1 MRAQRTSPWSVRQ
14 AKNDLDR
21 AGPKGLG
28 MRIHFIEIRNFR
40 RLIAT
45 RIDMAR
51 DTTLL
56 VGANNSGK
64 TSAIT
69 ALRLFLL
76 QQKAFCVNDIPISLW
91 GRIDELG
98 ELFGTSEAPDSD
110 VHPKWA
116 EFLPSLDV
124 WLAVEEAEIHH
135 VAHLIPTLDW
145 NPDDG
150 IGVRLQLAP
159 RDSQELLESF
169 SKASKAAADLLASR
183 AAGDSTHADER
194 DDGFA
199 GGEQIATRTRPEFG
213 LWPKGLVDFLRKHM
227 GGAMEVK
234 AYILDPG
241 AKIGPVNGVAR
252 PQALSPDAQK
262 LDSHPLAGLI
272 RVDEVPAHRG
282 LSDYAGGGDESDDGG
297 RTLAGRRQLL
307 TAQLRSYY
315 GKHLDPTKTPEPADV
330 RALEAIH
337 LAESAFDER
346 LRDSFRGP
354 LNELQDLGYPGVSNP
369 RLVVSTQ
376 LKPVEGLNHQ
386 SAVQYDLAS
395 GKEPTAP
402 SYRLPEQCIG
412 LGYQNLISMV
422 FRLIGFRDGWMK
434 VGKASS
440 ESEETAGKE
449 AGPPPLHL
457 VLLEEPE
464 AHLHVQVQQ
473 VFIRKAYD
481 VLRKHPALADGS
493 PLSTQLVVSTHSS
506 HIAHEVDFAHMRYFR
521 RHPARSPGEIPTS
534 SVLNLSEVFGKEDET
549 ARFVSRY
556 LRVTHA
562 DLFFADGVILAEGAA
577 ERILVPHFIR
587 SHFPGLNSCYVTLL
601 EVGGSHAHRLASLIE
616 HLGVNTLIITDLDA
630 VMAEGHHKKARPAK
644 SSGQLTANS
653 VLKLWH
659 PKETTLDSLL
669 ALKSA
674 GKEKVYNADFSV
686 RVAYQM
692 PVSVRLSSTAEPS
705 VAIPRTFEDALVLE
719 NIDLFGKLDGTDLLG
734 EFKKAIG
741 GSTDVQTLCDKL
753 CSALDFG
760 SKAGFALD
768 VLYLQDLQSVRMPTY
783 VKEGLEWLQ
792 GKLLLR
798 QQEVITDAGKAE
810 TATAGGK

>member
-1 MRAQRTSPWSVRQ
+1 
-14 AKNDLDR
+14 
-21 AGPKGLG
+21 
-28 MRIHFIEIRNFR
+28 MRIDFIEIRNFR

-45 RIDMAR
+45 RIDMAQ

-69 ALRLFLL
+69 ALRYFLL
-76 QQKAFCVNDIPISLW
+76 QQKAFSVHDIPISRW
-91 GRIDELG
+91 EDINELG
-98 ELFGTSEAPDSD
+98 SLFGTSDDPDSD
-110 VHPKWA
+110 IHPKWA
-116 EFLPSLDV
+116 EVLPSLDV
-124 WLAVEEAEIHH
+124 WLKVQEEEIHL

-145 NPDDG
+145 RPDDG

-159 RDSQELLESF
+159 KDSQDLLESF
-169 SKASKAAADLLASR
+169 SKAKKASTNLLAGR
-183 AAGDSTHADER
+183 AAGRPIDADR
-194 DDGFA
+194 DGDNCTSEA
-199 GGEQIATRTRPEFG
+199 PSETPTRPEFA
-213 LWPKGLVDFLRKHM
+213 LWPSGLLDFLRKHM
-227 GGAMEVK
+227 GDSTMEIK
-234 AYILDPG
+234 AYILDP
-241 AKIGPVNGVAR
+241 ASKQAPLNGVAR
-252 PQALSPDAQK
+252 PQPLSADAEV
-262 LDSHPLAGLI
+262 LDGHPLASLI

-282 LSDYAGGGDESDDGG
+282 LSDYAGGSDESDNGG
-297 RTLAGRRQLL
+297 GSLSGRQQIL

-315 GKHLDPTKTPEPADV
+315 GKHLDPMKTPEPADL

-337 LAESAFDER
+337 EAQSEFDER

-354 LNELQDLGYPGVSNP
+354 LDELQGLGYPGVANP

-386 SAVQYDLAS
+386 SAVQYDLSSGNELQTAS
-395 GKEPTAP
+395 H
-402 SYRLPEQCIG
+402 RLPEQCNG

-440 ESEETAGKE
+440 EAEATPGKD

-481 VLRKHPALADGS
+481 VLRRHPALAGDS

-506 HIAHEVDFAHMRYFR
+506 HIAHEVEFAQMRYFR
-521 RHPARSPGEIPTS
+521 RHPARNPGEIPTS
-534 SVLNLSEVFGKEDET
+534 TVLNLSEVFGKEDET

-562 DLFFADGVILAEGAA
+562 DLFFADGVILAEGAS

-587 SHFPGLNSCYVTLL
+587 NHFPGLHSCYLTLL
-601 EVGGSHAHRLASLIE
+601 ELGGSHAHRLAPLIE

-630 VMAEGHHKKARPAK
+630 VEAEGQHKKACPTQP
-644 SSGQLTANS
+644 SSQITANN
-653 VLKLWH
+653 VLKMWH
-659 PKETTLDSLL
+659 PKERSLNSLL
-669 ALKSA
+669 GLESA
-674 GKEKVYNADFSV
+674 RKEKVYDPDFSV
-686 RVAYQM
+686 RVAYQT
-692 PVSVRLSSTAEPS
+692 PVRVDLPS
-705 VAIPRTFEDALVLE
+705 DTEHSDAIPRTFEDALVLE
-719 NIDLFGKLDGTDLLG
+719 NIDLFRKLDGTDLLG
-734 EFKKAIG
+734 EFNRAIG
-741 GSTDVQTLCDKL
+741 GSKDVQTLCEAL
-753 CSALDFG
+753 CAALESG

-768 VLYLQDLQSVRMPTY
+768 VLYLEDLQSVRVPTY
-783 VKEGLEWLQ
+783 INEGLEWLQ
-792 GKLLLR
+792 KKLLLR
-798 QQEVITDAGKAE
+798 QQEVLTDVARVQAV
-810 TATAGGK
+810 TDGGK

>member
-1 MRAQRTSPWSVRQ
+1 MKAPVAVGKTGGR
-14 AKNDLDR
+14 
-21 AGPKGLG
+21 
-28 MRIHFIEIRNFR
+28 MRIEFIEIRNFR

-45 RIDMAR
+45 RIDMAQ

-69 ALRLFLL
+69 ALRYFLH
-76 QQKAFCVNDIPISLW
+76 QKRAFTMHDVPISHW
-91 GRIDELG
+91 PHIDELG
-98 ELFGTSEAPDSD
+98 VLFSASDDPDFD

-116 EFLPSLDV
+116 ELLPSLDI
-124 WLAVEEAEIHH
+124 WLTVQENEIHH

-145 NPDDG
+145 RPDDG

-159 RDSQELLESF
+159 RDSQDLLESF
-169 SKASKAAADLLASR
+169 SKAKGSATDLLAQR
-183 AAGDSTHADER
+183 AAGRSDDADKDTDDSP
-194 DDGFA
+194 
-199 GGEQIATRTRPEFG
+199 GGASSEEPMPPEFA
-213 LWPKGLVDFLRKHM
+213 LWPKGLVDYLRKHM
-227 GGAMEVK
+227 GDSTMEIK

-241 AKIGPVNGVAR
+241 AKKAPVNGVAQ
-252 PQALSPDAQK
+252 PQALPVDVEV
-262 LDSHPLAGLI
+262 LDGHPLDGLI

-282 LSDYAGGGDESDDGG
+282 LSDYAGESDKRDDGG
-297 RTLAGRRQLL
+297 GSPSGGRQLL
-307 TAQLRSYY
+307 TAQMRSYY
-315 GKHLDPTKTPEPADV
+315 GKHLDPTKTPKRADL

-337 LAESAFDER
+337 EAQTAFDER
-346 LRDSFRGP
+346 LRDSFSGP
-354 LNELQDLGYPGVSNP
+354 LDELQELGYPGVTSP

-386 SAVQYDLAS
+386 SAVQYELS
-395 GKEPTAP
+395 PGKEPTAA
-402 SYRLPEQCIG
+402 SFRLPEQCNG

-440 ESEETAGKE
+440 EAE
-449 AGPPPLHL
+449 ASPSKAAAPPPLHL

-473 VFIRKAYD
+473 VFIRKAYN
-481 VLRKHPALADGS
+481 VLRKHPNSAGHS

-506 HIAHEVDFAHMRYFR
+506 HIAHEVDFAKMRYFR

-534 SVLNLSEVFGKEDET
+534 TVLNLSEVFGKEDET

-587 SHFPGLNSCYVTLL
+587 SHFPGLRSCYITLL
-601 EVGGSHAHRLASLIE
+601 EVGGSHAHRLAPLIE
-616 HLGVNTLIITDLDA
+616 YLGVNTLIITDLDA
-630 VMAEGHHKKARPAK
+630 VEAKGHHKKARAAK

-653 VLKLWH
+653 VLKKWH
-659 PKETTLDSLL
+659 PNKKMVDSLL
-669 ALKSA
+669 DLRSA
-674 GKEKVYNADFSV
+674 EKEKVYDADFSV
-686 RVAYQM
+686 RVTYQT
-692 PVSVRLSSTAEPS
+692 PVNVKLSPEAK
-705 VAIPRTFEDALVLE
+705 ACDGIPRTFEDALVLE
-719 NIDLFGKLDGTDLLG
+719 NIDLFRKCDGSDLLA
-734 EFKKAIG
+734 EFKRAICD
-741 GSTDVQTLCDKL
+741 SADVNTLCDAL
-753 CSALDFG
+753 CAALDSG

-768 VLYLQDLQSVRMPTY
+768 VLYLKDLQSVRVPTY
-783 VKEGLEWLQ
+783 ISEGLEWLEK
-792 GKLLLR
+792 KLLLR
-798 QQEVITDAGKAE
+798 QQEVLAE
-810 TATAGGK
+810 TGEAQTVTAGGK